1 MSFSVFFSLVIV
13 AVLISASYL
22 LRLNLSLMFYTCW
35 RLNYGSCLV
44 HWTKVVIYWF
54 VFIRFVRWLLMTSSK
69 WEYSHSLIFWNELHK
84 ECYKLAIESY
94 EFHLFRSNWTFF
106 YLFRSN
112 WTFFYLFRSNRIF
125 FQFIFRLHNLIFASD
140 INKNY
145 DQLLGDIDSDR
156 DMHFGCAK
164 CATITTIAQKT
175 KQTISKSEIMRSLV
189 RAHAHTQQQF
199 LQQLTVTIRLF
210 SGRC

>member
-1 MSFSVFFSLVIV
+1 MITRMSVCISASVYSIWSFTWQKHDANFDMHIAFFYLIESNWIHVFFRFFSLVIV

-94 EFHLFRSNWTFF
+94 EFHLFHSNWTFF
-106 YLFRSN
+106 IY
-112 WTFFYLFRSNRIF
+112 YV
-125 FQFIFRLHNLIFASD
+125 Q
-140 INKNY
+140 
-145 DQLLGDIDSDR
+145 
-156 DMHFGCAK
+156 
-164 CATITTIAQKT
+164 
-175 KQTISKSEIMRSLV
+175 SLNFKPN
-189 RAHAHTQQQF
+189 F
-199 LQQLTVTIRLF
+199 LSI
-210 SGRC
+210 

>member
-1 MSFSVFFSLVIV
+1 MFVYFSHDFLSVIYKIINNTQDITFGEYNSVQFYKQYKSHKTADDYSHVCVYFCFSLLNMEFYVTKTRCELWYAHRFFLFNWIELNSCLFPFFSLVIV

-94 EFHLFRSNWTFF
+94 EFHSFRSNWTFF
-106 YLFRSN
+106 IYSVQ
-112 WTFFYLFRSNRIF
+112 TEFFSI
-125 FQFIFRLHNLIFASD
+125 
-140 INKNY
+140 
-145 DQLLGDIDSDR
+145 
-156 DMHFGCAK
+156 
-164 CATITTIAQKT
+164 
-175 KQTISKSEIMRSLV
+175 
-189 RAHAHTQQQF
+189 
-199 LQQLTVTIRLF
+199 
-210 SGRC
+210 

>member
-1 MSFSVFFSLVIV
+1 MNFIYSVQTEYFL
-13 AVLISASYL
+13 
-22 LRLNLSLMFYTCW
+22 
-35 RLNYGSCLV
+35 
-44 HWTKVVIYWF
+44 
-54 VFIRFVRWLLMTSSK
+54 FIPFK
-69 WEYSHSLIFWNELHK
+69 PN
-84 ECYKLAIESY
+84 
-94 EFHLFRSNWTFF
+94 
-106 YLFRSN
+106 
-112 WTFFYLFRSNRIF
+112 F
-125 FQFIFRLHNLIFASD
+125 FQFSFRLHNLIFASD